1 MYSFHFNFNFQELL
15 AFISLYMV
23 VNLIYR
29 ELLVRKSECSDE
41 DDICRQVR
49 SDLTHF
55 FSWLVLEK
63 MRYTDCHHPYFV

>member
-49 SDLTHF
+49 
-55 FSWLVLEK
+55 
-63 MRYTDCHHPYFV
+63 